1 MKKIVYCLY
10 ASYLDVYETPIVY
23 NFGNDEKDLKEGF
36 RRLIVSDPDKAFAER
51 LNEKELCMLGLWD
64 DVTGS
69 IELKEHPIRL
79 VHLAS
84 LFPAGY
90 LARKEAVNA

>member
-1 MKKIVYCLY
+1 MKKIVYVLY
-10 ASYLDVYETPIVY
+10 AAYLDVYETPIVY

-36 RRLIVSDPDKAFAER
+36 RRLIVSNPDKAFEER
-51 LNEKELCMLGLWD
+51 LNEKELCVLGFWD
-64 DVTGS
+64 DSTGTF
-69 IELKEHPIRL
+69 ELKEHPLRL

-90 LARKEAVNA
+90 LAKKEQINA